1 MKPIVF
7 YDITC
12 IYITLIGTNVIF
24 LKLTVALKIHETCG
38 TYATVPLT
46 TTLAFEIAG
55 SSPSIAEISDV
66 FPSPVL
72 PTIATKLPTGISKL
86 TSDNVGPSAW

>member
-1 MKPIVF
+1 MYLYYTHWYQCNISETYRCVE
-7 YDITC
+7 
-12 IYITLIGTNVIF
+12 N
-24 LKLTVALKIHETCG
+24 HETCG

-86 TSDNVGPSAW
+86 TSDNVGLSAW